1 MSLNF
6 SRIKN
11 SRFIT
16 RLFSLLTGDPIGF
29 IKTVIF
35 NFRYLPFAQAKRF
48 PVFISGRTRVVYC
61 RSGFYIGGGRTGDLT
76 FGFVDKQ
83 YIYSKPCHLCIEGS
97 IITIG
102 NGMHD
107 FGPGCVLSISKDAE
121 LVLGNNFASSYDLHL
136 RVAKRVEVGDDN
148 MWSYG
153 IEVRDTDSHKIY
165 NTEGER
171 VNPDRPVILGDKVWI
186 GCRCTILKG
195 VKIASNTIVAAS
207 SVVSSS
213 QKNSNTIISSDGKVI
228 KTFRRWSR

>member
-1 MSLNF
+1 MMF
-6 SRIKN
+6 SRIRN

-16 RLFSLLTGDPIGF
+16 RLFSLLIGDPMGF
-29 IKTVIF
+29 MKTVFF

-48 PVFISGRTRVVYC
+48 PVFISGRTHIEC
-61 RSGFYIGGGRTGDLT
+61 CKSGFYIGGGRTGDIT

-83 YIYSKPCHLCIEGS
+83 YIYSKPCHLSIEGY

-107 FGPGCVLSISKDAE
+107 FGPGCVLYISKDAE

-165 NTEGER
+165 DEDGER
-171 VNPDRPVILGDKVWI
+171 VNLDRPVILGDNVWV

-195 VKIASNTIVAAS
+195 VEIASNTIVAAS

-213 QKNSNTIISSDGKVI
+213 QQDSNTIIASNGKVI
-228 KTFRRWSR
+228 KTFSRWNR